1 MSSLE
6 YSSLHRGTPRKPK
19 GSGSLPDR
27 ESSSASSAP
36 ITSSSNGIPSPVS
49 SERQI
54 KKVSPARTPLGTP
67 TSRPTV
73 PSPATS
79 RSSGR
84 TTRSAGGW
92 GRPTAPPISRDY
104 QEPSGWISPDDAYRL
119 WETTGACGDEP
130 SLPTS
135 ILIPGARARSC
146 ALRSMRNGRDMRSG
160 LPSPRLPSGIAP
172 AKASGPT

>member
-19 GSGSLPDR
+19 GMGCSRDKER
-27 ESSSASSAP
+27 SSASSAP
-36 ITSSSNGIPSPVS
+36 TTSLSNGTPSPVS
-49 SERQI
+49 SGRQI
-54 KKVSPARTPLGTP
+54 KKGLREPTRLGTP

-73 PSPATS
+73 LSPATS
-79 RSSGR
+79 RSLGR

-92 GRPTAPPISRDY
+92 GSPTVPPISRDY

-130 SLPTS
+130 SLPSS

-146 ALRSMRNGRDMRSG
+146 ASRSMPNGRDTRSG
-160 LPSPRLPSGIAP
+160 LRSVRSPSGIAP
-172 AKASGPT
+172 AKTSGPT